1 MTNDNYQLSNESM
14 NLKIPLAWLQLFQQ
28 RIRFLVAVA
37 GIAFIVLLMFI
48 QLGFQ
53 DALYSSATAVHQ
65 SLRGDLFLVSSQYKS
80 LTSHQSFSRTRLY
93 QTLGFDGV
101 ESVSPIY
108 LQFAKLKNPVTSE
121 KYSIYV
127 IGFDPDSSVLNLPE
141 VEQNLD
147 KLKIP
152 DVMLFDR
159 DSRAE
164 FGPIAEDFNQGDTD
178 QTIEIFPFNAST
190 GYRVR
195 VGGLFSLGP
204 SFGVDG
210 NLIVSDSTFMKI
222 NPNSRPAEMI
232 DVGVITLKPG
242 ANAENIL
249 ESLQASL
256 PNDVQI
262 FTYQGFIDFE
272 KQYWAIRTP
281 IGFILSLMLIMASV
295 VGVVIVYQILYSN
308 IATQFIA
315 YATLK
320 AIGYPNNY
328 LLNVV
333 LQQALI
339 LAFISYIPGF
349 IFAIGLYDFAMK
361 ATNLPIIMTVFN
373 ALIVLISAVL
383 MCITSGLFAIN
394 KLRSADP
401 ADIF

>member
-1 MTNDNYQLSNESM
+1 MAF
-14 NLKIPLAWLQLFQQ
+14 KIPLAWLQLAQQ
-28 RIRFLVAVA
+28 KVRFLVAVA
-37 GIAFIVLLMFI
+37 GIAFIVLLMFV

-80 LTSHQSFSRTRLY
+80 LTSAQSFSRTRLF
-93 QTLGFDGV
+93 QALGFDGV

-108 LQFAKLKNPVTSE
+108 VQFAKLKNPETGE

-127 IGFDPDSSVLNLPE
+127 IGIDPGRNVLNIPE
-141 VEQNLD
+141 VDQNLD

-159 DSRAE
+159 LSRPE
-164 FGPIAEDFNQGDTD
+164 FGPIAANFEKSDKEQV
-178 QTIEIFPFNAST
+178 IEIFPFNALT

-210 NLIVSDSTFMKI
+210 SLLVSDSTFFRI
-222 NPNSRPAEMI
+222 DPNSRTSEMI
-232 DVGVITLKPG
+232 DMGVVTLKPG
-242 ANAENIL
+242 VDAEAVL
-249 ESLQASL
+249 AHLRAEL
-256 PNDVQI
+256 PDDVQI
-262 FTYQGFIDFE
+262 FTHQGFIDFE
-272 KQYWAIRTP
+272 KNYWSIRTP
-281 IGFILSLMLIMASV
+281 IGFILNLMLTMASV

-308 IATQFIA
+308 IATQFVA

-320 AIGYPNNY
+320 AIGYANNY
-328 LLNVV
+328 LLIVV
-333 LQQALI
+333 FQQALI
-339 LAFISYIPGF
+339 LAILSYIPGF
-349 IFAIGLYDFAMK
+349 AFSLGLYDFAMK
-361 ATNLPIIMTVFN
+361 ATNLPIRMTFNN
-373 ALIVLISAVL
+373 ALIVLVSTVL
-383 MCITSGLFAIN
+383 MCITSGTLAIN

>member
-1 MTNDNYQLSNESM
+1 M
-14 NLKIPLAWLQLFQQ
+14 NTKIPLAWLQLVQQ
-28 RIRFLVAVA
+28 KLRFVVAVA

-65 SLRGDLFLVSSQYKS
+65 NLKGDLFLVSSQYKS
-80 LTSHQSFSRTRLY
+80 LTANQSFSRNRLY
-93 QTLGFDGV
+93 QTLGYQGV
-101 ESVSPIY
+101 ESVSPMY
-108 LQFAKLKNPVTSE
+108 LQFAKLKNPVSGE

-127 IGFDPDSSVLNLPE
+127 IGFDPGKPVINIPE
-141 VEQNLD
+141 VQENLD
-147 KLKIP
+147 RLKLP
-152 DVMLFDR
+152 NVVLFDR
-159 DSRAE
+159 DSRPE
-164 FGPIAEDFNQGDTD
+164 FGPISENYSQGETF
-178 QTIEIFPFNAST
+178 QAIEIFPFDSMR

-210 NLIVSDSTFMKI
+210 NLIVSDSTFMRI
-222 NPNSRPAEMI
+222 NPNSRPAERI
-232 DVGVITLKPG
+232 DIGIIKLKSG
-242 ANAENIL
+242 FDANKVLENLRDSI
-249 ESLQASL
+249 

-262 FTYQGFIDFE
+262 FTRKQFINFE
-272 KQYWAIRTP
+272 KKYWASRTP
-281 IGFILSLMLIMASV
+281 IGFILNLMLTMASV

-320 AIGYPNNY
+320 AIGYANGY

-333 LQQALI
+333 FQQALI
-339 LAFISYIPGF
+339 LALLAYIPGF
-349 IFAIGLYDFAMK
+349 LISIALYDFAMQ
-361 ATNLPIIMTVFN
+361 ATKLPIMMTTN
-373 ALIVLISAVL
+373 NTLIVLTSTVL
-383 MCITSGLFAIN
+383 ICITSGALAIN

>member
-1 MTNDNYQLSNESM
+1 M
-14 NLKIPLAWLQLFQQ
+14 NFKIPLAWLQLAQQ
-28 RIRFLVAVA
+28 KVRFVVAVA
-37 GIAFIVLLMFI
+37 GIAFIVLLMFV

-65 SLRGDLFLVSSQYKS
+65 NLRGDLFLVSSQYKS
-80 LTSHQSFSRTRLY
+80 LTSNQSFSRTRLY
-93 QTLGFDGV
+93 QALGFDGV
-101 ESVSPIY
+101 ESVSPMY
-108 LQFAKLKNPVTSE
+108 LQFAKLKNPATGE

-127 IGFDPDSSVLNLPE
+127 IGFDPGNPVMDIPE
-141 VEQNLD
+141 VDRNLD

-159 DSRAE
+159 DSRTE
-164 FGPIAEDFNQGDTD
+164 FGPIAEQFNVGDSE
-178 QTIEIFPFNAST
+178 QTIEIFPFNSLI

-210 NLIVSDSTFMKI
+210 NLIVSDSTFLRI

-242 ANAENIL
+242 AEPEKVLKN
-249 ESLQASL
+249 LQASL
-256 PNDVQI
+256 PNDIQV
-262 FTYQGFIDFE
+262 FTRQGFIDFE
-272 KQYWAIRTP
+272 KKYWSVRTP
-281 IGFILSLMLIMASV
+281 IGFILNLMLTMAAV

-320 AIGYPNNY
+320 AIGYANNY

-333 LQQALI
+333 FQQALI
-339 LAFISYIPGF
+339 LAILSYIPGF
-349 IFAIGLYDFAMK
+349 LASVALYDFAMK
-361 ATNLPIIMTVFN
+361 ATKLPIIMTVNN
-373 ALIVLISAVL
+373 AVIVLTSTIL
-383 MCITSGLFAIN
+383 MCITSGALAIN

-401 ADIF
+401 GDIF

>member
-1 MTNDNYQLSNESM
+1 MTI
-14 NLKIPLAWLQLFQQ
+14 KIPLAWLQLAQQ
-28 RIRFLVAVA
+28 KVRFVVAVA

-65 SLRGDLFLVSSQYKS
+65 NLKGDLFLVSSQYKS
-80 LTSHQSFSRTRLY
+80 LTSNQSFSRNRLY
-93 QTLGFDGV
+93 QALGFNGV
-101 ESVSPIY
+101 ESVSPMY
-108 LQFAKLKNPVTSE
+108 LQFAKLKNPETGE

-127 IGFDPDSSVLNLPE
+127 IGFDPGKPVMNIPE
-141 VEQNLD
+141 VQQNLD

-159 DSRAE
+159 ASRPE
-164 FGPIAEDFNQGDTD
+164 FGPIAKNFEQGNTE
-178 QTIEIFPFNAST
+178 QKIEIFSFDSLQ

-210 NLIVSDSTFMKI
+210 NLIVSDSTFVRI
-222 NPNSRPAEMI
+222 NPLVRPAEKI
-232 DVGVITLKPG
+232 DVGIIKLKSGVDPYQVLK
-242 ANAENIL
+242 NLQNNI
-249 ESLQASL
+249 

-262 FTYQGFIDFE
+262 FTRQQFIDFE
-272 KQYWAIRTP
+272 KEYWASRTP
-281 IGFILSLMLIMASV
+281 IGFILNLMLTMASV

-320 AIGYPNNY
+320 AIGYANGY

-333 LQQALI
+333 FQQALI
-339 LAFISYIPGF
+339 LALLAYFPGF
-349 IFAIGLYDFAMK
+349 IISLALYDFAME
-361 ATNLPIIMTVFN
+361 ATKLPIMMTSNN
-373 ALIVLISAVL
+373 ALIVLTSTVL
-383 MCITSGLFAIN
+383 ICITSGALAIN